1 MALRL
6 AGYCPH
12 TGPNGQNCRGSLGN
26 KTAVSGVDRV
36 LKDRRQMVARRQRY
50 DRRAMVSEEIVWSAK
65 EGTDVASALQ
75 RDAASTFWQLHSP
88 YLRDLD

>member
-12 TGPNGQNCRGSLGN
+12 SGPNAQNCRGSLRHS
-26 KTAVSGVDRV
+26 AVSGKDRV

-50 DRRAMVSEEIVWSAK
+50 DRRAVVSDKTVWSTK
-65 EGTDVASALQ
+65 EGTAGFAA
-75 RDAASTFWQLHSP
+75 DAAAIASCAL
-88 YLRDLD
+88 